1 VKLLNP
7 TADLITEIAHRFQA
21 GDAAADLL
29 GELAA
34 RVDDLRRQVSDGGEL
49 PPQVRAELN
58 RTCDLIQGALTQ
70 GTDWLARTAAGLDEL
85 TAEELDQRLRRT
97 YGLPSRAE
105 TRTAPTT

>member
-1 VKLLNP
+1 MKP
-7 TADLITEIAHRFQA
+7 TADLITEIATRFQA

-34 RVDDLRRQVSDGGEL
+34 RVDDLRRRAADGEE
-49 PPQVRAELN
+49 PPPEVRAEAAAA
-58 RTCDLIQGALTQ
+58 CDLIGAALTH
-70 GTDWLARTAAGLDEL
+70 GNDWLARTAAGLIEL